1 MASLRKKSIIAIVYN
16 FLFAIASATVGAIVL
31 SWPLLAFSIKSE
43 QTDVLVKL
51 PLSTI
56 IKNYNQLML
65 YLLWPF
71 KKVLKMGDFPTSSQ
85 AAQHFYECKL
95 LFGLALIAFIVGV
108 IIFIFL
114 WHRKK
119 LYYLHLMPIEIVV
132 FMLIPFALLPL
143 AMTNFDQFFIAFHH
157 LLFNNNNWLFDPST
171 DPIINVLTENFFA
184 SCFAA
189 GAVIY
194 ELYFVILFEQ
204 NKKEL

>member
-119 LYYLHLMPIEIVV
+119 LYYLHLMSIEIVV